1 VNLIERY
8 LKAVKEQ
15 LPRAQQD
22 DIIRELSE
30 NLHAQIEDEEATLGR
45 QLQEAEQAVILKRF
59 GNPMVVAARYRGD
72 TRSVSFGRQLI
83 GPELFP
89 TYIKVLTINIL
100 ITVLVS
106 AVILLVGGQS
116 LWSSAYGGFVPIVIQ
131 FVAITAI
138 FIVADRRLTSDL
150 GRWDPF
156 TIGTADPSLDHGSL
170 DGIGDHLIG
179 PARRTT
185 VPFATSL
192 LDLALVA
199 LGLTWL
205 RVVGLPSEIG
215 FVAPGP
221 GWADLYV
228 PVVVVMVLALIGPA
242 LTLAR
247 PAWTQFRVATR
258 ALYDGAIAVLG
269 LVSLGIGQWVVLAP
283 SATTAG
289 DMAAVIDA
297 IDSYVRVGV
306 AVAVVISAFSMLLE
320 LRRLRQMRAAAQAD
334 TIEDGAHRSRS

>member
-1 VNLIERY
+1 VNLVDRY

-22 DIIRELSE
+22 DIIGELSE
-30 NLHAQIEDEEATLGR
+30 NLHAQIEDEEATRGR
-45 QLQEAEQAVILKRF
+45 PLEEAEQAVILKRF

-72 TRSVSFGRQLI
+72 TRSVSFGGRLI

-89 TYIKVLTINIL
+89 TYSKVLTVNIV
-100 ITVLVS
+100 ITILVS

-156 TIGTADPSLDHGSL
+156 TVGTADPSLDHGSL

-192 LDLALVA
+192 LDLALTA
-199 LGLTWL
+199 LALTWL
-205 RVVGLPSEIG
+205 RVVGLPNEIG

-221 GWADLYV
+221 GWANLYV
-228 PVVVVMVLALIGPA
+228 PLVVVTVLALIGPA
-242 LTLAR
+242 VTLAR
-247 PAWTQFRVATR
+247 PARTQFRVAAR
-258 ALYDGAIAVLG
+258 ALYDAAIAVLG
-269 LVSLGIGQWVVLAP
+269 LISLGIGQWVVLAP
-283 SATTAG
+283 SVTPTG
-289 DMAAVIDA
+289 DMASVIDA
-297 IDSYVRVGV
+297 INSYVRIGV
-306 AVAVVISAFSMLLE
+306 AAAVVISAFSMLLE
-320 LRRLRQMRAAAQAD
+320 LRRLLELRAAA
-334 TIEDGAHRSRS
+334 